1 MHMIGYRRL
10 AAAAAVFTA
19 FITAPAHAAEPVL
32 RVGKAQPESIAFTP
46 VDVGH
51 RLGIFKK
58 HGIDV
63 AIMAFGGGAKLHQ
76 GIVAGSVDIGLG
88 SGPDLPFIVKG
99 APERAVAVTVNAPTY
114 TVLMVKPE
122 SPIKSPA
129 DVKGKSVLVG
139 SEKSLTA
146 WLAKRIAVEQGWKAT
161 DIKVVPAGTG
171 AERLALLRTG
181 QADSMI
187 TDFTLA
193 TKLAKQHQA
202 RIAFSFGELVPV
214 FHTHM
219 IFASDKLI
227 KEHPDQVKAF
237 LAGWFDTIAFMQT
250 HEKETVPVL
259 MDVLK
264 IDNDVASQA
273 WTKLMS
279 MFSTD
284 GKFDPK
290 AMAMLSK
297 SFVDLGLLPSEPKD
311 MSSLFTEAYLPKK

>member
-1 MHMIGYRRL
+1 KRSQQRKSQGIDGARETDTITPSMMAAAIALVHLGACMHMIGYRRL

-19 FITAPAHAAEPVL
+19 FITAPSYAAEPVL

-146 WLAKRIAVEQGWKAT
+146 
-161 DIKVVPAGTG
+161 
-171 AERLALLRTG
+171 
-181 QADSMI
+181 
-187 TDFTLA
+187 
-193 TKLAKQHQA
+193 
-202 RIAFSFGELVPV
+202 
-214 FHTHM
+214 
-219 IFASDKLI
+219 
-227 KEHPDQVKAF
+227 
-237 LAGWFDTIAFMQT
+237 
-250 HEKETVPVL
+250 
-259 MDVLK
+259 
-264 IDNDVASQA
+264 
-273 WTKLMS
+273 
-279 MFSTD
+279 
-284 GKFDPK
+284 
-290 AMAMLSK
+290 
-297 SFVDLGLLPSEPKD
+297 
-311 MSSLFTEAYLPKK
+311 